1 MEKAPEVVALP
12 LKYEVP
18 PTKSC
23 GLVLTVGCVVPMV
36 SLPEVVALP
45 CAVKVP
51 PAEIF
56 PWVNNPVVEE
66 A

>member
-23 GLVLTVGCVVPMV
+23 GLVLTVGCVVPIV
-36 SLPEVVALP
+36 RRPEVVALP
-45 CAVKVP
+45 PIKRVP

-56 PWVNNPVVEE
+56 PWV
-66 A
+66 